1 VDEETLSLEDKE
13 YTFKKNKRIL
23 DLSKDIKLAIEP
35 CKSF

>member
-1 VDEETLSLEDKE
+1 MDDKE
-13 YTFKKNKRIL
+13 FIFKKNKRIL